1 MKCIELYITKSI
13 RSFISDKDTGKN
25 KYNISNWS
33 WDFKRLDNYKAARIH
48 RATFRTAWRRK
59 PHSLF
64 GDHNNQKL
72 LYISSWPT
80 NCDHSISYPHKC
92 NHSYFGGSG
101 CGGALSGRT
110 HAHTLQICGQ
120 SGKRNQKKQEN
131 NGIGWSKK

>member
-1 MKCIELYITKSI
+1 M
-13 RSFISDKDTGKN
+13 
-25 KYNISNWS
+25 
-33 WDFKRLDNYKAARIH
+33 DNYKAARIH

-64 GDHNNQKL
+64 GVHNNQKL

-110 HAHTLQICGQ
+110 HARALQICGQ
-120 SGKRNQKKQEN
+120 SGKRKKE
-131 NGIGWSKK
+131 IRRDKKITCLGGQQRRSTLHLQIWFFLNLKKLKSTFYWRKKCHIY